1 MAKNSTT
8 YMSIDEF
15 KKLLEDKIAH
25 TQLDYKP
32 TQDKLSIPLIFRIYK
47 KMKGGLL
54 NFDAIKVAE
63 GLIIDGHH
71 RYIASVAACA
81 TIEKFASTIN
91 HNQIA
96 FDWQDV
102 KLSTIEYDSA
112 TDINYH
118 NYNDAKR
125 NGITIDEIE
134 KMLSH

>member
-1 MAKNSTT
+1 MK
-8 YMSIDEF
+8 IEEF
-15 KKLLEDKIAH
+15 KQLLKDKIAFE
-25 TQLDYKP
+25 QLEYKP

-47 KMKGGLL
+47 KMKEGLL

-71 RYIASVAACA
+71 RYIASVA
-81 TIEKFASTIN
+81 IEKFASTIN
-91 HNQIA
+91 HNQVS

-102 KLSTIEYDSA
+102 KLITIEYDSE
-112 TDINYH
+112 TDISYH

-134 KMLSH
+134 KMLSY